1 MPTHSAMCKVRC
13 CGRYAAVSKVG
24 RGVSRSQ
31 EDASC
36 GISDPALVLEL
47 ASDAEQEHD
56 HNAALQLDI
65 LHMWL
70 DRVQDVVERFV
81 S

>member
-1 MPTHSAMCKVRC
+1 MR
-13 CGRYAAVSKVG
+13 
-24 RGVSRSQ
+24 
-31 EDASC
+31 
-36 GISDPALVLEL
+36 ISDPALVPEL
-47 ASDAEQEHD
+47 ALDAEQEHD

-70 DRVQDVVERFV
+70 DRVQDTVARFV

>member
-1 MPTHSAMCKVRC
+1 MR
-13 CGRYAAVSKVG
+13 
-24 RGVSRSQ
+24 
-31 EDASC
+31 
-36 GISDPALVLEL
+36 ISDPALVPEL
-47 ASDAEQEHD
+47 ALDAEQEHD

-70 DRVQDVVERFV
+70 DRVQDVVDRFV